1 MEITNY
7 LVNNAKELMILHT
20 SMVTPPPSFQFET
33 CCPISESFHDWLCL
47 LPCPYGPQF
56 SCVLPE
62 GWVERKPQKQHLK
75 HSCAIVLICKKKK
88 KKGRVP
94 PLTSPGTFNS
104 PSGYAATTKCS
115 VYVAV

>member
-88 KKGRVP
+88 KKEESLLLLPRGLLTVP
-94 PLTSPGTFNS
+94 LGMRPLQSAPFM
-104 PSGYAATTKCS
+104 
-115 VYVAV
+115 